1 MVNKGDKIGLVGKNG
16 AGKSTLLNLLSNNL
30 KPNDGSVDMPKGVI
44 LGYLTQ
50 DLDFKDGKRIRLDQ
64 VEKLLKENKSAPEPT
79 LGKETSKT
87 IMKYLKNNNPTKA
100 EFLKHFSSIA
110 LNKGGLIDYRKTGLF
125 K

>member
-1 MVNKGDKIGLVGKNG
+1 MARKRETLIMDNKKSYEINSAEYDGKEQ
-16 AGKSTLLNLLSNNL
+16 T
-30 KPNDGSVDMPKGVI
+30 VI
-44 LGYLTQ
+44 
-50 DLDFKDGKRIRLDQ
+50 DFKDGKRIRLDQ
-64 VEKLLKENKSAPEPT
+64 VENLLKKNKSAPEPT

-87 IMKYLKNNNPTKA
+87 IMNYLKNNNPTKA